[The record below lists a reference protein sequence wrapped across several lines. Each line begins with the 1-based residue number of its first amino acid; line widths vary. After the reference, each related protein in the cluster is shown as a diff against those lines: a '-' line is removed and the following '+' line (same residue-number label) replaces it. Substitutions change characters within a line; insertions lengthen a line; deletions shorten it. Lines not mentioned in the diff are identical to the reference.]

1 MSSCHQKQSLVLV
14 KVKLSSE
21 TKLSSGKEHKRMTK
35 EIVYAVKRITQSVI
49 GKSKIMGDFI
59 THPLYSQSD
68 SGFHVVLR
76 NKSKTQS
83 FPEDDFCFLDVKFD
97 LDGFFYIFTKFLACI
112 IKQICPKF
120 L

>member
-1 MSSCHQKQSLVLV
+1 
-14 KVKLSSE
+14 LSSE

-59 THPLYSQSD
+59 THPLYNQSD

>member
-1 MSSCHQKQSLVLV
+1 MSSCHQKQILVLV

-21 TKLSSGKEHKRMTK
+21 TKLSSGKEQKRMTK
-35 EIVYAVKRITQSVI
+35 EMLYAVKRITQSVI

-59 THPLYSQSD
+59 THPLYNQSD

-97 LDGFFYIFTKFLACI
+97 LDVFLYFYKISCLHY
-112 IKQICPKF
+112 
-120 L
+120 